1 MGEKPGFDLDQEPTA
16 EAFAKVNLVQP
27 LKVIET
33 VHRKGEDERD
43 VRHQEL
49 RWSIFSEPFRAAY
62 DLYPDGSSQKQNMLA
77 LLQDVERLGPTMK
90 AVLYA
95 HVPEDKIEDLDLELL
110 GKSADYRNALV
121 EEYGNLPEEVG
132 KYVRTIKLLETF
144 KREVEQE
151 YGARELAKP
160 MARGEDEYW
169 EEPPQEKVSMADI
182 ERLRKELAEETR
194 KPLPVN
200 DMTGQA
206 LEGMIQEVQGVA
218 DNEERQQQVAE
229 LATQAADMMS
239 TLSRE
244 DIGTPLYERL
254 LAAQTDLTL
263 LSDYT

>member
-1 MGEKPGFDLDQEPTA
+1 
-16 EAFAKVNLVQP
+16 
-27 LKVIET
+27 
-33 VHRKGEDERD
+33 
-43 VRHQEL
+43 
-49 RWSIFSEPFRAAY
+49 
-62 DLYPDGSSQKQNMLA
+62 
-77 LLQDVERLGPTMK
+77 
-90 AVLYA
+90 
-95 HVPEDKIEDLDLELL
+95 
-110 GKSADYRNALV
+110 
-121 EEYGNLPEEVG
+121 
-132 KYVRTIKLLETF
+132 
-144 KREVEQE
+144 
-151 YGARELAKP
+151 
-160 MARGEDEYW
+160 
-169 EEPPQEKVSMADI
+169 MADI

-200 DMTGQA
+200 DITVQA